1 MSYEPLFNRKT
12 VKKIYPLCCRLS
24 EKERKK
30 CDKAL
35 PSEIRVNELKEED
48 IFQPVELA
56 APLNTIL
63 TWNNPN
69 TKDVRFLKDME
80 R

>member
-1 MSYEPLFNRKT
+1 MNPCSAET
-12 VKKIYPLCCRLS
+12 VKKIYSLYCRLS

-30 CDKAL
+30 FDKAL

-63 TWNNPN
+63 PWNPN
-69 TKDVRFLKDME
+69 TKDVRFSEDME

>member
-1 MSYEPLFNRKT
+1 MNPCSAET
-12 VKKIYPLCCRLS
+12 VKKIYSLCCRLS
-24 EKERKK
+24 EKERKRK
-30 CDKAL
+30 SYKAL

-56 APLNTIL
+56 AQKMLG
-63 TWNNPN
+63 
-69 TKDVRFLKDME
+69 FSEDME